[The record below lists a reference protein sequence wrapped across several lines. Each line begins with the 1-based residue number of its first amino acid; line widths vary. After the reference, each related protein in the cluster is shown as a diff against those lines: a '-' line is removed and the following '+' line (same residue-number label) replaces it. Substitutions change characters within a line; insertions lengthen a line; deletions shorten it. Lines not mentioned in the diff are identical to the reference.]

1 MLSDAYCDQIAYA
14 PFSVHYNRLLIKNL
28 VFVII
33 GLMQS
38 VLLGPIVITL
48 SRFHLTVFVA
58 EL

>member
-14 PFSVHYNRLLIKNL
+14 PFAVHYNRLLVKNM
-28 VFVII
+28 VIVMI

-48 SRFHLTVFVA
+48 SRFHFTVFVA